1 LDRSLSVGRYG
12 GLDRKEGQGMSDK
25 NTERDY
31 GRRAI
36 GLTGAV
42 FGWVVHKLFSKEITS
57 LAYGESP
64 SDVTSIHDNT

>member
-1 LDRSLSVGRYG
+1 
-12 GLDRKEGQGMSDK
+12 MSDK

-42 FGWVVHKLFSKEITS
+42 FGWVAQVVFERDYVFGLR
-57 LAYGESP
+57 
-64 SDVTSIHDNT
+64 

>member
-1 LDRSLSVGRYG
+1 
-12 GLDRKEGQGMSDK
+12 MSDK